1 MWYLCRG
8 KKLKCLHVI
17 LEIFST
23 WSYRCRNNFLWFIIQ
38 VLMTNKSYSRQQ
50 KLQSGF
56 KLRTSTSVASMRR
69 TLYQASFL
77 SASLKSMSYMM
88 KVEWHKHGFEPSKD
102 VTWTSVVN
110 FITKTFIQVFS
121 MLNLWENL
129 WEEPINTTGHVV
141 IIIAD
146 KKVAIIVLHFTSF
159 ASLNINCTK

>member
-1 MWYLCRG
+1 
-8 KKLKCLHVI
+8 
-17 LEIFST
+17 
-23 WSYRCRNNFLWFIIQ
+23 
-38 VLMTNKSYSRQQ
+38 
-50 KLQSGF
+50 
-56 KLRTSTSVASMRR
+56 
-69 TLYQASFL
+69 
-77 SASLKSMSYMM
+77 M

-102 VTWTSVVN
+102 VTWTSMVN

-129 WEEPINTTGHVV
+129 WEEPINTTGHV